1 MISFKNICSDL
12 ARLALFVFCF
22 FFPFLANYWCSDS
35 PRAAN
40 WSGAR
45 KADEKVINNKWKE
58 IIPGKVWFVQGESWG
73 SSENA
78 SLPPGPRGRQKPR
91 SDGSIHIA
99 FKFWLKT
106 TRNRCFGSW
115 RFTAGFKFSPLPIF
129 KEAGRE
135 NVISGGRLSLAVQL
149 FHKAKRTQLA
159 RHDTYFSPKD
169 RCKNRDRFCP

>member
-1 MISFKNICSDL
+1 MQWSSSACIVCL
-12 ARLALFVFCF
+12 F
-22 FFPFLANYWCSDS
+22 FFLSWQIIDALTAHEQQIEAEPGRQMKRSSITNEKKSS
-35 PRAAN
+35 PGRF
-40 WSGAR
+40 GLC
-45 KADEKVINNKWKE
+45 KAKVEVPLKTH
-58 IIPGKVWFVQGESWG
+58 
-73 SSENA
+73 
-78 SLPPGPRGRQKPR
+78 LPPDPRGRQKPR

-129 KEAGRE
+129 KESGRE

-149 FHKAKRTQLA
+149 FHNAKRTQLA
-159 RHDTYFSPKD
+159 RHDAYFSPKD